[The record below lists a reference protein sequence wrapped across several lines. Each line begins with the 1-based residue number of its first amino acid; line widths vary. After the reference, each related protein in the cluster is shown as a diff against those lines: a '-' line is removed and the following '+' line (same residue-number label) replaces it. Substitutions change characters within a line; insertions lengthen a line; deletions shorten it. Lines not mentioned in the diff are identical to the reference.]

1 VTDPQGPALG
11 SNRLARGGDWGGWA
25 RFCRSAQRSGDV
37 AAPTSRKI
45 GFRVV
50 LAPGQP

>member
-1 VTDPQGPALG
+1 VI
-11 SNRLARGGDWGGWA
+11 RGGDWYYDAGE
-25 RFCRSAQRSGDV
+25 CRSADRDYYFPGGRDG
-37 AAPTSRKI
+37 RI